1 MEKNRKDILCLIYVP
16 FAMFFVAWAGHI
28 AVSEFYRGAPF
39 LAAMTYQT
47 YFFFLFFAR
56 TLYTFGDFERYY
68 HGYGVALL
76 LRHKKKQRLFLAGVG
91 QLLKKVLV
99 FQVWALLCACLFS
112 WLVLGNCEIFAWEF
126 WRNVGLYCLADFA
139 MALFQM
145 LLETI
150 WDGRI
155 GILGAGLYDMLAIL
169 LSDRLYFLPDGK
181 RWMWL
186 FLSDLG
192 NAEKMEECGYSA
204 WMVLLILGLAICI
217 LMALGG
223 AAIRRKDIL

>member
-56 TLYTFGDFERYY
+56 TLYTFGDFERYF

-99 FQVWALLCACLFS
+99 FQVCSFLF
-112 WLVLGNCEIFAWEF
+112 A
-126 WRNVGLYCLADFA
+126 
-139 MALFQM
+139 
-145 LLETI
+145 
-150 WDGRI
+150 
-155 GILGAGLYDMLAIL
+155 
-169 LSDRLYFLPDGK
+169 
-181 RWMWL
+181 
-186 FLSDLG
+186 
-192 NAEKMEECGYSA
+192 
-204 WMVLLILGLAICI
+204 
-217 LMALGG
+217 
-223 AAIRRKDIL
+223 

>member
-1 MEKNRKDILCLIYVP
+1 
-16 FAMFFVAWAGHI
+16 MFFVAWAGHI
-28 AVSEFYRGAPF
+28 TVSEFYRGAPF

-47 YFFFLFFAR
+47 YFFFLFLPGRCTPSAILSSISTGMALRFCCGIR
-56 TLYTFGDFERYY
+56 KSSDCFGRSRA
-68 HGYGVALL
+68 ALE
-76 LRHKKKQRLFLAGVG
+76 
-91 QLLKKVLV
+91 KKVLV

-186 FLSDLG
+186 FSVGSRERGKDGGMRILRVDGASDPGPGDLYFDG
-192 NAEKMEECGYSA
+192 ARQGGHPPQGISCRGKM
-204 WMVLLILGLAICI
+204 
-217 LMALGG
+217 
-223 AAIRRKDIL
+223 